1 MCGTVDVLGCSDVK
15 TRAVVP
21 WRGSPRGTESYSLSG
36 PGHLPRGP
44 AQMPTCLDGTRAAT
58 LWRGLSRRTNSTHSP
73 APDACPVARL
83 DLRKTGRKQQDSG
96 RRGRR
101 LLAPQPRDGA
111 RAGSPEPQARR
122 CPLARTPHSNTT
134 PHCGS
139 PAHTCLSPGS
149 ALAHIVPLLPLAI
162 RARAPRRGDRSPL
175 VVTGHAE
182 RPPDFVSAVTHR
194 GFARIGRLPTPALLK
209 RPTKSEHVVAA

>member
-1 MCGTVDVLGCSDVK
+1 MLWCRGASRGEEWIL
-15 TRAVVP
+15 TRSPAPDTCPVVP
-21 WRGSPRGTESYSLSG
+21 PRCRRAWTEPVLRRRGASRGEEWIL
-36 PGHLPRGP
+36 
-44 AQMPTCLDGTRAAT
+44 TR
-58 LWRGLSRRTNSTHSP
+58 SP

-122 CPLARTPHSNTT
+122 CPLARTPHYTLRQYR
-134 PHCGS
+134 PHAPGRQRPRTS
-139 PAHTCLSPGS
+139 YRCL
-149 ALAHIVPLLPLAI
+149 ALA
-162 RARAPRRGDRSPL
+162 RGAPRRGDRSPL

-194 GFARIGRLPTPALLK
+194 GFARIGRLPTPPPLK